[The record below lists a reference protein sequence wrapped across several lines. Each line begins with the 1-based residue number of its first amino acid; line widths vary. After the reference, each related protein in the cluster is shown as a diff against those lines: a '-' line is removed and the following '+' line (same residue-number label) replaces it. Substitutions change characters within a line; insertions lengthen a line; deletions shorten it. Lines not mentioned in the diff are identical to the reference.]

1 MRTLRAAL
9 LTSVLVLMVAALML
23 RARPGTA
30 QPAPTA
36 WKATI
41 GGETPD
47 HAVQLMDFFPRT
59 ITINPGDTITWTKN
73 TLLPHT
79 VHFLSGAQPP
89 AIVLPQG
96 DGRFFFNPLVR
107 NPQGG
112 QTYDGTGM
120 AASGWLGDEKGLQ
133 YSLTFTKAGT
143 YKYLCIIHTGMSGT
157 VIVSARGERPPTT
170 QAEYD
175 QAAARRVP
183 QALDVGK
190 RLLASGTPSVRKAP
204 RGSEYTIFLKSSS
217 AAHANL
223 MRFAPETITVKVGD
237 TVRWETRDP
246 FDPHTVTFA
255 GSEQVPPWEVPE
267 AQPQG
272 PPKVFRNLKA
282 AAPAGGAIHEGNG
295 FYGSGRLAPLGVPG
309 PLAYSLTFT
318 KPGTYTYWCAIHVP
332 QGMHGTVIVQ

>member
-1 MRTLRAAL
+1 MRTLRAVL
-9 LTSVLVLMVAALML
+9 LTSVVVLMVTALL
-23 RARPGTA
+23 VTAQRGTA

-36 WKATI
+36 WKVSI

-47 HAVQLMDFFPRT
+47 HVVQLMDYFPRT
-59 ITINPGDTITWTKN
+59 ITINAGDTITWTKS

-79 VHFLSGAQPP
+79 VHFLSDAKPP

-112 QTYDGTGM
+112 QTYDGTGI

-143 YKYLCIIHTGMSGT
+143 YKYVCVIHTGMSGN
-157 VIVSARGERPPTT
+157 VVVLGRGKKVPTI
-170 QAEYD
+170 
-175 QAAARRVP
+175 QAAYDEAAAKQVA
-183 QALDVGK
+183 QTLDLGK
-190 RLLASGTPSVRKAP
+190 RLLASGKSSVR
-204 RGSEYTIFLKSSS
+204 RGSSGTEYTIFLKSSS
-217 AAHANL
+217 AAHVNL

-237 TVRWETRDP
+237 TVRWETRDT

-255 GSEQVPPWEVPE
+255 GSDQVPPWEISE

-272 PPKVFRNLKA
+272 PPKVYRNLKA
-282 AAPAGGAIHEGNG
+282 AAPAGGPIHEGNG
-295 FYGSGRLAPLGVPG
+295 FYGSGRLAPLGAPG
-309 PLAYSLTFT
+309 PTAYSLTFT
-318 KPGTYTYWCAIHVP
+318 KPGTYTYWCAIHAP
-332 QGMHGTVIVQ
+332 QGMRGAVVVQ